1 MLKLIEKETGQ
12 PIHELFDFVCGV
24 STGAII
30 ASFLAFHKKT
40 IPEVEKTY
48 KEIGSKIF
56 TQHWFEGSRGL
67 VTSHSYYNT
76 KLYEE
81 ILQEFVGSFP
91 MNDIGN
97 FHNSATAVQF
107 QIEYYLAFFPIARN
121 LQPYPKV
128 AIVSSQVCDKRITP
142 YVFRSY
148 DLPFRNYSSYNG
160 SSKHPIWTAVRAS
173 SAAPTYFDDF
183 LFDNKCFSDGGILA
197 NNATHIGKKLP

>member
-1 MLKLIEKETGQ
+1 MLKLIELETGQ

-30 ASFLAFHKKT
+30 ASFLSFHKKT

-97 FHNSATAVQF
+97 FHNSAT
-107 QIEYYLAFFPIARN
+107 
-121 LQPYPKV
+121 
-128 AIVSSQVCDKRITP
+128 S
-142 YVFRSY
+142 
-148 DLPFRNYSSYNG
+148 G
-160 SSKHPIWTAVRAS
+160 SSVFILLFPYSKKS
-173 SAAPTYFDDF
+173 STIP
-183 LFDNKCFSDGGILA
+183 KSCHCQFSSL
-197 NNATHIGKKLP
+197 

>member
-30 ASFLAFHKKT
+30 ASFLSFHKKT

-97 FHNSATAVQF
+97 FHFSATSRSSIYF
-107 QIEYYLAFFPIARN
+107 AFS
-121 LQPYPKV
+121 L
-128 AIVSSQVCDKRITP
+128 
-142 YVFRSY
+142 
-148 DLPFRNYSSYNG
+148 
-160 SSKHPIWTAVRAS
+160 
-173 SAAPTYFDDF
+173 
-183 LFDNKCFSDGGILA
+183 
-197 NNATHIGKKLP
+197 

>member
-30 ASFLAFHKKT
+30 ASFLSFHKKT

-67 VTSHSYYNT
+67 VTSHSYYDT

-91 MNDIGN
+91 MND
-97 FHNSATAVQF
+97 
-107 QIEYYLAFFPIARN
+107 IARN

-197 NNATHIGKKLP
+197 NNATHIGKKQAFKKIGRVHF